1 MLRPTREGALPNEL
15 QALVRREFDRAA
27 MEQRADTAKLN
38 LTLKDQLIAKGI
50 TFEASDKK
58 AFRKALSAAGFYGE
72 WRGKFGE
79 DNWKTLEAAVGALA

>member
-1 MLRPTREGALPNEL
+1 MKALPDEL
-15 QALVRREFDRAA
+15 QAIVRREFDQAA

-50 TFEASDKK
+50 TFEASDKE
-58 AFRKALSAAGFYGE
+58 AFRKELSAAGFYKE

-79 DNWKTLEAAVGALA
+79 DNWKTLEAAAGALA